1 MEKTEITL
9 GEITNSRMLHKLPE
23 ELKYQGWYV
32 YGHCT
37 FDQRGSFYTPLG
49 KFTSFVDRET
59 VILVCTKMKY
69 RNDFKDWEEYCKK
82 SGYRFVKVIEFADG
96 IIGMEEENY
105 DMSF

>member
-1 MEKTEITL
+1 
-9 GEITNSRMLHKLPE
+9 
-23 ELKYQGWYV
+23 
-32 YGHCT
+32 
-37 FDQRGSFYTPLG
+37 
-49 KFTSFVDRET
+49 
-59 VILVCTKMKY
+59 MKY